1 MRSDIK
7 YAINADGQSVAY
19 QICGDGPLDL
29 VFVPD
34 WVGNLE
40 VMWEEPTIAA
50 FLERMARFARVI
62 CFDKRGTGLSDPV
75 PPGAI
80 PTWEEWM
87 YDVATVMN
95 AASSRQAAIFGH
107 GDGATMALLSGEAVR
122 GGAAP
127 SLAGDESFIAWRG
140 RFERLA
146 MSPGQFNAVYPLT
159 YSFDLRWVLPTI
171 RVPTLV
177 LHRTD
182 NRYVLAGNGRYLA
195 EHIDGASF
203 AELPGA
209 DHLFHAGDPEI
220 MLGPV
225 QEFLTGRRA
234 PPEAERVLATVLF
247 TDIVGATEKAER
259 LGDVAWRELLK
270 RHHAVVR
277 SELAHFGGREIDT
290 AGDGFLA
297 SFEGPGRGV
306 HCAMAI
312 RDALH
317 PLDLEIRAGLHTGE
331 CEWSGDKLTGIAVHI
346 GARVAGLAEPG
357 EVLVSRTVKDL
368 VAGSGLAF
376 ADRGVHEENGT
387 HHSSTRHS
395 AHGCRAHIY
404 TCVPLGRRSHPS
416 RSSAVWNG
424 WMSPFALMLGELVIA
439 DHQWRARRTPWPSMR
454 SAIPCSRRASQ

>member
-1 MRSDIK
+1 MLAVNTMRSEIK
-7 YAINADGQSVAY
+7 YATNADGQSVAY
-19 QICGDGPLDL
+19 QICGAGPLDV

-50 FLERMARFARVI
+50 FLERIARFARVI

-75 PPGAI
+75 PLGAI

-107 GDGATMALLSGEAVR
+107 GDGATMALLFAATHPDRATALILADAYARRLRAADYPCGVPEEVAARLIEGVLEAWGTGDAVR

-146 MSPGQFNAVYPLT
+146 MSPGQFNTVYPLT

-182 NRYVLAGNGRYLA
+182 NRYVLADNGRYLA
-195 EHIDGASF
+195 EHIDGARF
-203 AELPGA
+203 VELPGA
-209 DHLFHAGDPEI
+209 DHLFHVGDPEI
-220 MLGPV
+220 LLGPV
-225 QEFLTGRRA
+225 QEFLTGHRA
-234 PPEAERVLATVLF
+234 PPEPERVLATILF

-259 LGDVAWRELLK
+259 LGDGAWRELLG
-270 RHHAVVR
+270 RHHALVR

-312 RDALH
+312 RDSLH
-317 PLDLEIRAGLHTGE
+317 QLDLEIRAGLHTGE
-331 CEWSGDKLTGIAVHI
+331 CEWSGDKLAGIAVHI

-368 VAGSGLAF
+368 VAGSSLAF
-376 ADRGVHEENGT
+376 TDRGT
-387 HHSSTRHS
+387 HTLKGVSDSWQLF
-395 AHGCRAHIY
+395 RAE
-404 TCVPLGRRSHPS
+404 PG
-416 RSSAVWNG
+416 
-424 WMSPFALMLGELVIA
+424 
-439 DHQWRARRTPWPSMR
+439 
-454 SAIPCSRRASQ
+454 

>member
-29 VFVPD
+29 VLVPD

-87 YDVATVMN
+87 YDVATVMD

-107 GDGATMALLSGEAVR
+107 GDGATMALLFAATHPDRATALILADAYARRLRAADYPCGVPDEVAARLIEGILGAWGTGEAVR

-177 LHRTD
+177 LHRAG
-182 NRYVLAGNGRYLA
+182 NRYVFADNGRYLA

-203 AELPGA
+203 VELPGA
-209 DHLFHAGDPEI
+209 DHLFHAGDPET

-225 QEFLTGRRA
+225 QEFLTGHRA
-234 PPEAERVLATVLF
+234 PPEPERVLATILF

-259 LGDVAWRELLK
+259 LGDGAWSELLK

-277 SELAHFGGREIDT
+277 RELAHFGGREIDT

-331 CEWSGDKLTGIAVHI
+331 CEWSGDKLAGIAVHI

-376 ADRGVHEENGT
+376 ADRGTHELKGV
-387 HHSSTRHS
+387 SDSWQLF
-395 AHGCRAHIY
+395 RAES
-404 TCVPLGRRSHPS
+404 G
-416 RSSAVWNG
+416 
-424 WMSPFALMLGELVIA
+424 
-439 DHQWRARRTPWPSMR
+439 
-454 SAIPCSRRASQ
+454 